1 MGSDSASGMGF
12 PPSMKTDT
20 EYHNGFEVVNFT
32 EELVHLNPCYLGYI
46 PFDVCNISITKVEVD
61 YGQSLECKGF
71 G

>member
-1 MGSDSASGMGF
+1 
-12 PPSMKTDT
+12 MKTDT

-71 G
+71 D